1 MQEIKMC
8 DYDNNYKKMFLLEKT
23 LLEEILKENLSQ
35 IHHIGSTAIVGIK
48 AKPIIDILIVVKD
61 LKKVDEKNLEFENLA
76 YECMGEFGI
85 KNRRYFRKG
94 GFYRTHQI
102 HIFRDDDELNII
114 RHLAFRDYLNV
125 FKEKAKEYESLKIK
139 LAKLYPYDI
148 EKYCDGKDELVKRLE
163 KEALIWYKKSPFGL
177 LG

>member
-8 DYDNNYKKMFLLEKT
+8 AYDENYKKLFLLEKKA
-23 LLEEILKENLSQ
+23 LENILQENLSQ
-35 IHHIGSTAIVGIK
+35 IHHIGSTAIIGIK
-48 AKPIIDILIVVKD
+48 AKPIIDILIAVKD
-61 LKKVDEKNLEFENLA
+61 LEKVDEKNLEFENLA
-76 YECMGEFGI
+76 YEYMGEFGI

-102 HIFRDDDELNII
+102 HIFKEDDEFNII
-114 RHLAFRDYLNV
+114 RHLAFRDYLNT
-125 FKEKAKEYESLKIK
+125 FKEKAKEYEKLKIK

-148 EKYCDGKDELVKRLE
+148 EKYCDGKDEWVKTLE
-163 KEALIWYKKSPFGL
+163 KEALAWYKKSPFGL